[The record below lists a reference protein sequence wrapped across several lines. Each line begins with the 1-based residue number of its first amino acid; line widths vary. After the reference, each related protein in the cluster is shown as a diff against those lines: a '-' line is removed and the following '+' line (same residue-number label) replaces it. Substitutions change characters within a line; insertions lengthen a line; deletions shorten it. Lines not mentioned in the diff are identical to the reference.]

1 MDIDNHF
8 FPQALG
14 PGGLDVIHAQHV
26 DHGGPHIPGDAAN
39 ARNGH
44 DNHRQGHV
52 PQGVQGRLQGVALK
66 PSRSHAA
73 DGENGDLHREGEN
86 GQQGNDE
93 AGQAVANNGDH
104 LDGLVEDAVLAH
116 CGGNAK
122 GYSNEEGDQHRDQVE
137 HHSVQ
142 HRGAD
147 HVDDI
152 LLILG
157 GIAKVPGEHIANPP
171 DVLDDQG
178 AVQAQVFPSLIVQ
191 PLIGVRLHVGLCVAQ
206 HHGHGVAGH
215 NFIDKEHQDGNDEEN
230 EHNIDKSL
238 QQISA
243 FSHLNPPISR

>member
-1 MDIDNHF
+1 MRKVTSIETRF
-8 FPQALG
+8 EQFTVFSIG
-14 PGGLDVIHAQHV
+14 
-26 DHGGPHIPGDAAN
+26 
-39 ARNGH
+39 
-44 DNHRQGHV
+44 V
-52 PQGVQGRLQGVALK
+52 PIM
-66 PSRSHAA
+66 SMT
-73 DGENGDLHREGEN
+73 
-86 GQQGNDE
+86 
-93 AGQAVANNGDH
+93 
-104 LDGLVEDAVLAH
+104 
-116 CGGNAK
+116 
-122 GYSNEEGDQHRDQVE
+122 Y
-137 HHSVQ
+137 
-142 HRGAD
+142 
-147 HVDDI
+147 

-157 GIAKVPGEHIANPP
+157 GIAKVPGEHIADPP